1 MEKKINISFKK
12 IIEITE
18 GSFIGNAKDSEY
30 KQNNEGVNKKEFLI
44 STITIDSRT
53 SKKADLYIAIE
64 GKNYDGNQFTKEAL
78 NNGAKFAIIS
88 DPKFQS
94 DKTIL
99 VDSGELALAKIALYL
114 REQINPKVIAITG
127 SNGKTS
133 TKEILVSIMNNFLNQ
148 NQLLFTE
155 GNLNNEIG
163 LPLTLLKLKHT
174 HTHSVLELG
183 MNHSGE
189 IARLTKIS
197 KPNIGLITNI
207 GEAHIQNFKSKDN
220 IAEAKKEL
228 LNNSD
233 QLETSILPRDDA
245 YYKFLAKG
253 KNNLNKITFGFTKEA
268 TINCKVLTRQK
279 ITISTPKENFDVKI
293 NLLGRHNIS
302 NILAAC
308 ACSYALGIP
317 TNIIKEGIEAAKPF
331 PGRLEIIDSISEAII
346 INDSYNANP
355 SSMREAVDVLASMKG
370 KKILVI
376 GDMAE
381 LGNNTDKYHR
391 ELGEYI
397 KKSQIDFTLA
407 IGSHTKITM
416 QQLDKNEFWFDS
428 KEALLSKLL
437 KIIDSKSIILVK
449 GSRFMRMEELISKII
464 L

>member
-1 MEKKINISFKK
+1 
-12 IIEITE
+12 
-18 GSFIGNAKDSEY
+18 
-30 KQNNEGVNKKEFLI
+30 
-44 STITIDSRT
+44 
-53 SKKADLYIAIE
+53 LYIAII
-64 GKNYDGNQFTKEAL
+64 GKTYDGNQFIEAVL
-78 NNGAKFAIIS
+78 SNGTKFAIIS
-88 DPKFQS
+88 NHKFHS
-94 DKTIL
+94 KNTVL
-99 VDSGELALAKIALYL
+99 VESGNKALANIALFL
-114 REQINPKVIAITG
+114 RDQVKPKIIAITG

-133 TKEILVSIMNNFLNQ
+133 TKEVLVSIMKNYLGKDKLLYTAGNFNND
-148 NQLLFTE
+148 
-155 GNLNNEIG
+155 IG
-163 LPLTLLKLKHT
+163 LPLTLLNLKDS
-174 HTHSVLELG
+174 HSHAVLELG
-183 MNHSGE
+183 MNHAGE
-189 IARLTKIS
+189 IANLIEIA
-197 KPNIGLITNI
+197 KPHIALITNI

-233 QLETSILPRDDA
+233 QLETAILPRDDD
-245 YYKFLAKG
+245 YYQFLAKD
-253 KNNLNKITFGFTKEA
+253 KENLKQITFGFTKEA
-268 TINCKVLTRQK
+268 TINCKVLGEQT
-279 ITISTPKENFDVKI
+279 ITINTPKENFDVKI
-293 NLLGRHNIS
+293 NLLGKHNIS

-308 ACSYALGIP
+308 ACSYALDVPI
-317 TNIIKEGIEAAKPF
+317 NIIKEGIEATKPF
-331 PGRLEIIDSISEAII
+331 PGRLEIMDSSSEAII

-391 ELGEYI
+391 ELGKYI

-407 IGSHTKITM
+407 IGTHTKITM

-449 GSRFMRMEELISKII
+449 GSRFMRMEELISKIT